1 MVKIGENKLWNGKK
15 YIKIVMHLCIY
26 VRAWACMYLNFFG
39 SKEIY
44 IFDINYNWV
53 VIRLDFKGM
62 IRCSCRSFSLFR
74 LIEAEQKYGK
84 NCTNILNSYK
94 ILLINNKVSL

>member
-1 MVKIGENKLWNGKK
+1 VVKISENKLGNGKK
-15 YIKIVMHLCIY
+15 YNRGCNAFMVY

-44 IFDINYNWV
+44 ILDINYNWV

-62 IRCSCRSFSLFR
+62 FRCSGRSFSLFR
-74 LIEAEQKYGK
+74 LIEAEQKYSK
-84 NCTNILNSYK
+84 NCTNTLNSYK